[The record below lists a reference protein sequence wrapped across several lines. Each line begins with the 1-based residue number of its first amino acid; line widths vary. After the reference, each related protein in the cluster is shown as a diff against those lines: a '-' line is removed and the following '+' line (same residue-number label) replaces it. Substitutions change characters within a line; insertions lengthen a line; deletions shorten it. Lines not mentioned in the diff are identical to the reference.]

1 MKTLFKSRMLIV
13 AFAMVAAASVIFIRC
28 SKAGDSVSPLS
39 AGTPMPGL
47 MSVDQSWTHDQVHS
61 NIQWATSFYDYSST
75 MLTGRI
81 NNFNFRPA
89 LSFSDSDLTKCHI
102 HMWADMKTFNTGQ
115 PGRDGNGKC
124 GPSYLG
130 ITYLDSNYSQ
140 VDPNSDTAWFHST
153 SVVRSGSGYIVNGT
167 FTFNRWRA
175 PSGNADGTPITHP
188 MTMYLTYNGVKDFP
202 STSGTGGQYK
212 AGFTGSF
219 MFLRSDYM
227 DKAST
232 KQYIPVPKKADAA
245 GNATAASNK
254 TYGVYS
260 LSTGDSVN
268 VVVNIEMYKNH
279 Q

>member
-1 MKTLFKSRMLIV
+1 
-13 AFAMVAAASVIFIRC
+13 
-28 SKAGDSVSPLS
+28 
-39 AGTPMPGL
+39 
-47 MSVDQSWTHDQVHS
+47 
-61 NIQWATSFYDYSST
+61 
-75 MLTGRI
+75 
-81 NNFNFRPA
+81 
-89 LSFSDSDLTKCHI
+89 
-102 HMWADMKTFNTGQ
+102 MWADMKTFNTGQ

-130 ITYLDSNYSQ
+130 ITYLDSAYSQ

-153 SVVRSGSGYIVNGT
+153 SIVRSGTGYIVNGT
-167 FTFNRWRA
+167 FTFNRFRA
-175 PSGNADGTPITHP
+175 PSGSVDGTPITRP
-188 MTMYLTYNGVKDFP
+188 VTMYLTYNGVTDFP
-202 STSGTGGQYK
+202 NSGSAGGKYR

-219 MFLRSDYM
+219 TFLRSDYM
-227 DKAST
+227 DKNST

-245 GNATAASNK
+245 GNVTAANNK

>member
-1 MKTLFKSRMLIV
+1 MKTLLKSRALIV
-13 AFAMVAAASVIFIRC
+13 AFAIISATTVIFVGC
-28 SKAGDSVSPLS
+28 SKTGDTVSPLS
-39 AGTPMPGL
+39 NGTPVAGL
-47 MSVDQSWTHDQVHS
+47 MTVDQTWTHDQVHS

-89 LSFSDSDLTKCHI
+89 LAFSDSDLTKCSI
-102 HMWADMKTFNTGQ
+102 NMWAQMSTFNTGQ

-130 ITYLDSNYSQ
+130 ITYTDSLYSK
-140 VDPNSDTAWFHST
+140 VDPLSDTAWFHST
-153 SVVRSGSGYIVNGT
+153 SIVRSGSGYIVKGN
-167 FTFNRWRA
+167 FTFNRYRA
-175 PSGNADGTPITHP
+175 PSGNPDGTPITHQV
-188 MTMYLTYNGVKDFP
+188 TMYLTYNGVTDFP
-202 STSGTGGQYK
+202 NSGSAGGKYR

-219 MFLRSDYM
+219 TFLRSDYV
-227 DKAST
+227 DKNST
-232 KQYIPVPKKADAA
+232 KQYIEVPKKADQA
-245 GNATAASNK
+245 GNVTAANNK

-260 LSTGDSVN
+260 LSTADAVN